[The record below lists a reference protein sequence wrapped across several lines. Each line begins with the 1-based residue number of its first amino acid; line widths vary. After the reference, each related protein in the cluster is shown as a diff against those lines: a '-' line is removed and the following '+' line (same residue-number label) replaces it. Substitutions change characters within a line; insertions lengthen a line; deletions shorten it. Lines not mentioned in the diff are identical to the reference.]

1 MKEDNKMQ
9 GNTKKPKLKKYVVVP
24 MVVGIICV
32 IAIIVGIVLGMPEK
46 VDAARV
52 SKQIDLGNKYL
63 AAADYDN
70 AKVTF
75 NKALKIDPKSVEAA
89 SGMATVYNKKNQ
101 PEKAVKYLKKASDNL
116 TSSSQA
122 ESLQKVY
129 QETKE
134 QMVNSSG
141 TTNNSGISY
150 ENESSLKKI
159 ENTITIYLNGATP
172 TPETEEP
179 LLDDDIPDSTEESLP
194 DDVGEDGDIPNST
207 DEDPSIANFDGL
219 DEEPDLTDEFPEEDI
234 DISTDNRDELED
246 EVTPTIPEAE
256 DEIQVETEN
265 ESINDETDSWT
276 DENYE
281 QKYEET
287 SQIAYNTDTV
297 ENDIAITTQETSV
310 YETQAET
317 VNVNPEDVLNNY
329 INNTLSMEIPSAG
342 FRNTMIPYTYGNGE
356 IVNATMNGRLSEKKQ
371 DLDADGIPELIVI
384 EMKNGT
390 MAFRIYKI
398 NNGMVEQIASQE
410 SSMGMEEAIE
420 SISYGNTQVCFLVNN
435 NGMYEIGF
443 ATYCFGYDSGDGTPS
458 TKTKVEVY
466 SIAADGS
473 ISLCA
478 SGAVEDGEGQDSFT
492 SDLSLAGLNGSWNS
506 SNAEALQSIG
516 YAENSY
522 QDITSISNP
531 LENGLASV
539 ETDVEDLVIINAEM
553 SMGSES
559 LIVK

>member
-9 GNTKKPKLKKYVVVP
+9 RNTKKPKLKKYVVVP
-24 MVVGIICV
+24 VVVGIVCV

-134 QMVNSSG
+134 QMANSSG

-159 ENTITIYLNGATP
+159 ENTITIYLNEATP

-179 LLDDDIPDSTEESLP
+179 LPDDAIPDSTEESLP
-194 DDVGEDGDIPNST
+194 NDSGEDDDISDIT
-207 DEDPSIANFDGL
+207 DEDSSAVNSGEPY
-219 DEEPDLTDEFPEEDI
+219 EELDLTDEFFEQDI
-234 DISTDNRDELED
+234 EISTDDFDGSED
-246 EVTPTIPEAE
+246 QVTSTIPESE
-256 DEIQVETEN
+256 DEIPVEIDNTTGMNYDSEY
-265 ESINDETDSWT
+265 DETF
-276 DENYE
+276 
-281 QKYEET
+281 
-287 SQIAYNTDTV
+287 QIDYNTDTA
-297 ENDIAITTQETSV
+297 ENDIAITTQEISV
-310 YETQAET
+310 DETPIETADVNYE
-317 VNVNPEDVLNNY
+317 DILNNY
-329 INNTLSMEIPSAG
+329 INNTLPMEIPSAG
-342 FRNTMIPYTYGNGE
+342 FRNTTIPYTYSNGE
-356 IVNATMNGRLSEKKQ
+356 IVNASMNGRLSEKQQ
-371 DLDADGIPELIVI
+371 DLDADGVPELIVT
-384 EMKNGT
+384 EMQHGA
-390 MAFRIYKI
+390 MVFRIYKI
-398 NNGMVEQIASQE
+398 NNGMIKQTASQVA
-410 SSMGMEEAIE
+410 SMGMKNAIE
-420 SISYGNTQVCFLVNN
+420 SVSYGNTQVCFLVNN

-458 TKTKVEVY
+458 TQTNVEVY
-466 SIAADGS
+466 SIAADGN

-478 SGAVEDGEGQDSFT
+478 SGSVEDGEGQDSFA
-492 SDLSLAGLNGSWNS
+492 SDLNPAGLNGSWNS

-516 YAENSY
+516 YAEDPY
-522 QDITSISNP
+522 QDITGILNP

-539 ETDVEDLVIINAEM
+539 ESGVEDLVIINTEM
-553 SMGSES
+553 SMGSAM
-559 LIVK
+559 LTVK